1 MGNQKSA
8 RHEQRDADHNSVA
21 DSVSG
26 ILARLEPI
34 SSSVVRTPLSAEEV
48 HTLETTVGVPIP
60 SCVREY
66 LRTMGLFQDLTA
78 YGTSEYEVL
87 DCLDQF
93 RKDREV
99 LVKNFG
105 QSAANLFPFAGDGA
119 GDIIAVA
126 EEPEGGMLFFA
137 DHETLEIKKIGTFC
151 DWLSSVVESAL
162 KKERP
167 ANAEKRWCVQ
177 FSFRLSSPEPI
188 LTVMRQL
195 GTASLGEWSEP
206 KISPSDVHSFEAPLF
221 FGKDHLTLKRSEYWT
236 WEQPMF
242 SLDYNEPV
250 GLAASNSVI
259 RKLDAGFREASLA
272 YTLVDYGPLS
282 LEWGETESTN
292 QSAQTP
298 WARLWS
304 KLTRPI

>member
-1 MGNQKSA
+1 
-8 RHEQRDADHNSVA
+8 
-21 DSVSG
+21 
-26 ILARLEPI
+26 
-34 SSSVVRTPLSAEEV
+34 
-48 HTLETTVGVPIP
+48 
-60 SCVREY
+60 
-66 LRTMGLFQDLTA
+66 MGLFQDLTA

-137 DHETLEIKKIGTFC
+137 DHETLEIKKIGSFC

-282 LEWGETESTN
+282 LEWGKTESTN